1 MSKPV
6 TETSATYGPAALMP
20 LQVEYHPDKNPNNKN
35 KAEQQFKEVS
45 EAYEALHDA
54 EKRKIYDQVGK
65 EGLQGGFSNAE
76 AGDDDL
82 QSDDDQVGKE
92 GLQSGFSNEEAGDD
106 DLEAIDEDADAG
118 DDDLRSD
125 ESYGGTSPVIAI
137 GALPYLRPKEESHEE
152 KRRKLWMRD
161 GNTPASHGPMGRGGG
176 KASSKYFEESM
187 EEAPAVDIE
196 DRCFWV

>member
-1 MSKPV
+1 MTIVANVDANDYYEVLGVHHNASMQEIAK
-6 TETSATYGPAALMP
+6 AYKRFAL
-20 LQVEYHPDKNPNNKN
+20 LYHPDKNPNKN
-35 KAEQQFKEVS
+35 KAEQLLQEVL

-65 EGLQGGFSNAE
+65 EGLQGGFSNAG

-92 GLQSGFSNEEAGDD
+92 GLQSGFSNEQAGDD
-106 DLEAIDEDADAG
+106 DLE
-118 DDDLRSD
+118 
-125 ESYGGTSPVIAI
+125 AI
-137 GALPYLRPKEESHEE
+137 GALPYLRPKEESHEGN
-152 KRRKLWMRD
+152 RRKLWMQD
-161 GNTPASHGPMGRGGG
+161 ANTPASHGPMGRGRG